1 MEQSSFIE
9 RGIVIEE
16 MTKEH
21 SFLFLQRLFSEE
33 RAMTIP
39 FSMTK
44 DHSIFILQRM
54 FGEELSNDCSRFIE
68 RGMFGEEWTKEHS
81 HFID

>member
-1 MEQSSFIE
+1 MRADHSTFI
-9 RGIVIEE
+9 
-16 MTKEH
+16 
-21 SFLFLQRLFSEE
+21 LQRTLSEE

-44 DHSIFILQRM
+44 DHSTFILQR
-54 FGEELSNDCSRFIE
+54 
-68 RGMFGEEWTKEHS
+68 MFGEEWTKEHS